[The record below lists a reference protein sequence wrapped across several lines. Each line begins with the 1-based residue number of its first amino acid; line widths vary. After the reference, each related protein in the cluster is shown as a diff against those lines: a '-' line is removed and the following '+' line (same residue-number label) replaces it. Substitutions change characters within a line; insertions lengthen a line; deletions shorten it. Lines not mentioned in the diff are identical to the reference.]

1 MQDPLQGARLA
12 GEAAGGVDGVG
23 TTGCVSSSRGPRTR
37 RLALAALIALAVPV
51 APAGAHTYPVHQ
63 VAPGETLSSIA
74 GANGLQL
81 ARLAAANGLPWNG
94 QVTVGQVLQI
104 PPQDGAYTGKQGETL
119 GYATSSKPI
128 GTASTAAAPT
138 STASGSGSG
147 TSSGSTGGGG
157 GHAVN
162 QGETL
167 SAIAAR
173 LGTSIAALAAVNGI
187 ANPNLIYA
195 GSTLKAPAPGTT
207 ATPAPAA
214 AVPVTVTVSKTA
226 TTTSS
231 STGPE
236 GSAAYQGGGAG
247 NSGERVSSSQ
257 VSSIAAQHGVP
268 GSLAAAIAWQESGN
282 NNALTS
288 STGAKGVMQ
297 IMPGTWQWINN
308 QLAGNTLR
316 THTAADNVKAGS
328 LLLKALLKET
338 GGNEEQAIAG
348 YYQGLNSVRSRGM
361 YDDTK
366 QYVKNVQALRARV
379 GQ

>member
-1 MQDPLQGARLA
+1 MSQG
-12 GEAAGGVDGVG
+12 D
-23 TTGCVSSSRGPRTR
+23 
-37 RLALAALIALAVPV
+37 
-51 APAGAHTYPVHQ
+51 
-63 VAPGETLSSIA
+63 
-74 GANGLQL
+74 
-81 ARLAAANGLPWNG
+81 
-94 QVTVGQVLQI
+94 
-104 PPQDGAYTGKQGETL
+104 
-119 GYATSSKPI
+119 
-128 GTASTAAAPT
+128 
-138 STASGSGSG
+138 
-147 TSSGSTGGGG
+147 
-157 GHAVN
+157 
-162 QGETL
+162 TL

-173 LGTSIAALAAVNGI
+173 LGTTIAALAAVNGI

-195 GSTLKAPAPGTT
+195 GSSLKAPAPGTT

-226 TTTSS
+226 STTSS

-236 GSAAYQGGGAG
+236 GSAAYSGGGAG
-247 NSGERVSSSQ
+247 NSSERVSSGQ

-268 GSLAAAIAWQESGN
+268 GNLAAAIAWQESGN

-288 STGAKGVMQ
+288 STGARGVMQ
-297 IMPGTWQWINN
+297 IMPGTWNWINS
-308 QLAGNTLR
+308 QLAGNSLK

>member
-1 MQDPLQGARLA
+1 M
-12 GEAAGGVDGVG
+12 
-23 TTGCVSSSRGPRTR
+23 
-37 RLALAALIALAVPV
+37 IAFTLPAVP
-51 APAGAHTYPVHQ
+51 ASAHAYPIHQ
-63 VAPGETLSSIA
+63 VTPGETLSSIA
-74 GANGLQL
+74 AANGLQI
-81 ARLAAANGLPWNG
+81 ARLAAANGMAWNG
-94 QVTVGQVLQI
+94 QVIVGQVLQI
-104 PPQDGAYTGKQGETL
+104 PPQDGMYTGKQGETL
-119 GYATSSKPI
+119 GYATSS
-128 GTASTAAAPT
+128 TASSAAPATAAAAST
-138 STASGSGSG
+138 STGSG
-147 TSSGSTGGGG
+147 TSSGGSGSSSGSASGSGG
-157 GHAVN
+157 GHAVS
-162 QGETL
+162 QGDTL

-173 LGTSIAALAAVNGI
+173 LGTTIAALAAVNGI

-195 GSTLKAPAPGTT
+195 GSSLKAPAPGTT
-207 ATPAPAA
+207 VTPAPAA

-226 TTTSS
+226 STTSS

-236 GSAAYQGGGAG
+236 GSAAYSGGGAG
-247 NSGERVSSSQ
+247 NSSERVSSTQ
-257 VSSIAAQHGVP
+257 VSSIATQHGVP
-268 GSLAAAIAWQESGN
+268 GNLAAAIAWQESGN

-288 STGAKGVMQ
+288 STGARGVMQ
-297 IMPGTWQWINN
+297 IMPGTWNWVNSH
-308 QLAGNTLR
+308 LAGGSLK